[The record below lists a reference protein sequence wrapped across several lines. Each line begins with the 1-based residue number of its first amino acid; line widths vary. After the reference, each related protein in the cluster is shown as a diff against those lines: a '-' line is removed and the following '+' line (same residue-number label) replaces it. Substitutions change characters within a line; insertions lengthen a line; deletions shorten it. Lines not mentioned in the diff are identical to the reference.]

1 MSRAGALAAPAAAI
15 VLIALAPAAAQATP
29 VSTAQLQS
37 LVTRAAHGDP
47 SALTRLRAV
56 TSIDGTPTGLGQALS
71 VGTPSELRARLLAL
85 NGRTAAVS
93 VPPAEARRAAR
104 SIVGTPRYGRPT
116 IIDPLLSLLH
126 RIGRWLGSAAATSPG
141 GPSVF
146 WGAAGIVVL
155 LLAALGSWRMLRRL
169 GAAPLAAA
177 PGSSARAEDPALLER
192 RADDAEAHAAFADAV
207 RLRFRAGLL
216 RLGARS
222 AIEYRP
228 SLLTAEVA
236 RRLSSPEFNRLADT
250 FERVTYGKA
259 TAEPGDAAEARDG
272 WREILS
278 HTGSER

>member
-37 LVTRAAHGDP
+37 LVTRATHGDP
-47 SALTRLRAV
+47 SALTHLRAV
-56 TSIDGTPTGLGQALS
+56 TSIDGTPTQLGQVLS

-93 VPPAEARRAAR
+93 LPSAAARRAAR

-116 IIDPLLSLLH
+116 ITDPLLSLLH
-126 RIGRWLGSAAATSPG
+126 RIGRWLASAAATSPG

-146 WGAAGIVVL
+146 WGAAGILVL

-169 GAAPLAAA
+169 GATPLAAG
-177 PGSSARAEDPALLER
+177 PGSAAGAEDPALLER

-278 HTGSER
+278 HTASER